1 MPHEKQIEIR
11 WRDLDSYGHVN
22 QAVYLTYAEEVLDDW
37 FQTKLGRR
45 PGTTWDYVARR
56 TTIDYVGELRL
67 TDQVVVGSA
76 ELVGLG
82 TTSVTAKVTLS
93 APDGRVA
100 TELEL
105 VVVAI
110 DGAGGTARPL
120 SDAERAALSDSGQE
134 SAAPVVT
141 TLR

>member
-1 MPHEKQIEIR
+1 MHEKRIDIR

-22 QAVYLTYAEEVLDDW
+22 QAVYLTFAEEVLDDW
-37 FQTKLGRR
+37 FRAKLGRD

-56 TTIDYVGELRL
+56 TTIDYRGELRL
-67 TDQVVVGSA
+67 EDRVAVGSA
-76 ELVGLG
+76 ELVRLG

-110 DGAGGTARPL
+110 DGKGSAPRPL
-120 SDAERAALSDSGQE
+120 TAHERTAL
-134 SAAPVVT
+134 AV
-141 TLR
+141 

>member
-67 TDQVVVGSA
+67 SDHIAVGST
-76 ELVGLG
+76 ELVRLG
-82 TTSVTAKVTLS
+82 TTSVTAKVLLS

-120 SDAERAALSDSGQE
+120 SDDERAALSD
-134 SAAPVVT
+134 
-141 TLR
+141 